1 MNQQKHKMTIKLKQ
15 KAILFNADAE
25 AVKWISVIK
34 KQTGVKA
41 TTEVLRY
48 ALKFTAAANEAKGK
62 AK

>member
-1 MNQQKHKMTIKLKQ
+1 MTIQLKQ

-62 AK
+62 TK

>member
-1 MNQQKHKMTIKLKQ
+1 MTIKLKN
-15 KAILFNADAE
+15 KGILFPADAE
-25 AVKWISVIK
+25 SVKCIRIIK

-48 ALKFTAAANEAKGK
+48 ALKFTAAANEAKGR